1 MRTVRIRTVSLL
13 CLIIMML
20 LPWIFYV
27 ALHFMENKTFSLG
40 KNRLQEEKVQA
51 QLNGIVMF
59 LESGMNQWEDQAWQ
73 SRLLVRLQQAKLEAE
88 LVSASGEVMFRSGPE
103 RRSGLSS
110 AERFTFIEDGQLRG
124 KAVVSLPKSSTVP
137 VIAMAAGLL
146 LAFLIIGMGMRQIV
160 LKPLETISLAAR
172 QITAGDWEAK
182 LPRSAI
188 TEIAEVRDGFERM
201 VSGLRQAFQKQT
213 ELEEGRRFVIAAVA
227 HDLRTPLF
235 ALRGYL
241 EGLEQGVA
249 QSPEKAAKYVAVC
262 KEKSAQLDR
271 LVEDLFTFT
280 KLEYPEMKLHCTLV
294 DFTHVIRQSVDNIG
308 PLARTKQISILDRTT
323 DGCLLSGDLHL
334 LERSL
339 NNLLGNAVRHTP
351 EFGEIV
357 VQGYTEND
365 QVKFTIRDTGP
376 GFSSEELQ
384 RAFEPLFRGETSRNR
399 STGGSGL
406 GLAISHTIM
415 KRHGGGLAVSN
426 HPEGG
431 ALVTGWLP
439 VNGRQQDKDSLV

>member
-1 MRTVRIRTVSLL
+1 MLILVVILL
-13 CLIIMML
+13 V
-20 LPWIFYV
+20 PWIFYV
-27 ALHFMENKTFSLG
+27 TVYFMENITLRLG
-40 KNRLQEEKVQA
+40 KDRLQDEMVQA
-51 QLNGIVMF
+51 QLNEI
-59 LESGMNQWEDQAWQ
+59 
-73 SRLLVRLQQAKLEAE
+73 VRLIETGSGQWGDPGWQGQLIARLQTAKMEAD
-88 LVSASGEVMFRSGPE
+88 LISASGEELFRSDPVRG
-103 RRSGLSS
+103 GGALTLT
-110 AERFTFIEDGQLRG
+110 ERFSFIEDGRLRG
-124 KAVVSLPKSSTVP
+124 KAVVYVPKSNTIP
-137 VIAMAAGLL
+137 VLSMFAGL
-146 LAFLIIGMGMRQIV
+146 FLIFIIVGVVMRRV
-160 LKPLETISLAAR
+160 LLKPLERMSFAAR
-172 QITAGDWEAK
+172 QIAAGDWEVK
-182 LPRSAI
+182 LPRSRI
-188 TEIAEVRDGFERM
+188 TEISEVRDGFEVM
-201 VSGLRQAFQKQT
+201 VNGLRQAFDKQT
-213 ELEEGRRFVIAAVA
+213 ELEEKRRFVIAAVA

-241 EGLEQGVA
+241 DGLEQGVA

-271 LVEDLFTFT
+271 LVEDLFTYT
-280 KLEYPEMKLHCTLV
+280 KLEYPEMKLHCTPV
-294 DFTHVIRQSVDNIG
+294 DFTHVIRQAVDNIG
-308 PLARTKQISILDRTT
+308 PLARTKQISILDRTA